1 MTDISVLLSK
11 DPSQNLVKG
20 VFGRFD
26 GQKMHIDPLL
36 QRIYLFSLQK
46 EMDVNAEDIVGLEVP
61 DVGSQDAGCGAI
73 KANLV
78 AMLQRHWTVLYDSRA
93 PLAGALQGMVRAEQE
108 QVNQHCQSIIN
119 ELDVGAPTDA
129 AVNLRAH
136 LDRPEYI
143 NDDESEIVTI
153 DARRMQQYVEAATL
167 EPDGEASNASNHQG
181 LDSVDMNAGYAYDAN
196 MRMHLPLYGDAEQ
209 RKLFVE
215 QLLPSLIRSGLL
227 ESVPTRV
234 TDYQQADR
242 DDDLQRLHAV

>member
-1 MTDISVLLSK
+1 MTAISILLSK
-11 DPSQNLVKG
+11 DPSLNLFKG

-46 EMDVNAEDIVGLEVP
+46 EMDVNADDVAGLEVP
-61 DVGSQDAGCGAI
+61 DAGSQDARHGAI

-78 AMLQRHWTVLYDSRA
+78 AVLQRHWTVLYDSRA

-119 ELDVGAPTDA
+119 ELNVGAPIAT

-136 LDRPEYI
+136 LDRPEYL
-143 NDDESEIVTI
+143 NDDESVIVTI
-153 DARRMQQYVEAATL
+153 DARRMQQYVETAAL
-167 EPDGEASNASNHQG
+167 EPDSEASDANNHQG
-181 LDSVDMNAGYAYDAN
+181 LDSVDMNAGHAYDAN
-196 MRMHLPLYGDAEQ
+196 MQMHLPLYGDAEQ
-209 RKLFVE
+209 RRLFVE
-215 QLLPSLIRSGLL
+215 QLLPLLIRSGLL

-234 TDYQQADR
+234 TDYHLADR
-242 DDDLQRLHAV
+242 DDEPQRFHAV